1 MKKAFLI
8 FAVFLSLSTYA
19 GTVRADD
26 GYRLWLKYDLISNR
40 QRLEEYRQTIKA
52 WMMEGSSP
60 TIEAAKHELKMGLDG
75 LLGTK
80 VPEVS
85 SLKTDGTLLIG
96 VDKSSNL
103 LEAVDLKGDLE
114 KAGSEGFVIT
124 TREIGGKRAT
134 VITANE
140 DIGILYGVFHFLRLL
155 QTQESIAD
163 LNVVSFPRIK
173 LRVLDHWDNL
183 NGTVERG
190 YAGFSIW
197 DWHTL
202 PIYLK
207 PRYTD
212 YARANAS
219 IGINGAVMNNVNA
232 DPLILTRPYIE
243 KLAALAGV
251 FRPYGIKI
259 YVSANFDAPIKL
271 GKLKTADPFD
281 SQVIQWWK
289 DKVAEIYS
297 IIPDFGGF
305 LVKANSE
312 GEPGPQDYGRTQ
324 ADGAN
329 MLAEALKPFHGV
341 VMWRAFVY
349 TYDPQD
355 RAKQA
360 YDGFTPLDGKF
371 ADNVLLQVKNGP
383 LDFQPREPF
392 SPLFGA
398 MPKTPLMMEFQ
409 ITMEYLGQGTSLC
422 YLAPL
427 FKETL
432 ESDSY
437 EKGEGSTVAKV
448 IDGSLEGHSLTG
460 IAGVSNIGADRNW
473 TGHPFDQANWYAFGR
488 LAWNHELTSKEIA
501 DEWIRMT
508 FLNND
513 EVVRKME
520 SIMLPSRETVVNYMD
535 PDGLNMIFGYDFH
548 YGPGPWI
555 DYSPHKDWNS
565 TYYHRADSL
574 GVGFDRTKTGSG
586 YVYQYHKPVAEK
598 FASLATC
605 PDNELLWFHH
615 LPWNY
620 KMRSGRTLWDDICYH
635 YYAGVDS
642 VRSMQKTWNS
652 LKGKIDDEEFNDVR
666 MLLEIQE
673 NEAVWW
679 RNACVLYFQTFS
691 RMPIPAG
698 LEKPDKTLEYYE
710 SLSFPY
716 APGRW

>member
-1 MKKAFLI
+1 MKKFSLVL
-8 FAVFLSLSTYA
+8 AVFLLSSMYA

-40 QRLEEYRQTIKA
+40 QTLDEYKQSIKA
-52 WMMEGSSP
+52 WMVDGTSP
-60 TIEAAKHELKMGLDG
+60 TMEAAKHELKMGLDG
-75 LLGTK
+75 LLGSK
-80 VPEVS
+80 IPEANELS
-85 SLKTDGTLLIG
+85 QDGTLLVG
-96 VDKSSNL
+96 TYKNSTL
-103 LEAVDLKGDLE
+103 LAGIDLRTKLE
-114 KAGSEGFVIT
+114 KVGSEGFVIFT
-124 TREIGGKRAT
+124 SKIKGKRVT
-134 VITANE
+134 IITANE
-140 DIGILYGVFHFLRLL
+140 DIGVLYGVFHFLRLL
-155 QTQESIAD
+155 QTNEDISSLDVI
-163 LNVVSFPRIK
+163 SYPRIM

-202 PIYLK
+202 PIYIK
-207 PRYTD
+207 PRYKD

-232 DPLILTRPYIE
+232 DPLILTDRYIV
-243 KLAALAGV
+243 KLTALASV
-251 FRPYGIKI
+251 FRPYGIKV
-259 YVSANFDAPIKL
+259 YVAANFDAPIKL
-271 GKLKTADPFD
+271 GKLKTADPLD
-281 SQVIQWWK
+281 PQVRQWWRNKVK
-289 DKVAEIYS
+289 DIYS
-297 IIPDFGGF
+297 HIPDFGGF

-312 GEPGPQDYGRTQ
+312 GEPGPEDYGRTQ

-329 MLAEALKPFHGV
+329 MLAEALKPYNGV

-349 TYDPQD
+349 TYDTKD
-355 RAKQA
+355 RARQA
-360 YDGFTPLDGKF
+360 YEEFKPLDGRF

-392 SPLFGA
+392 NPLFGA
-398 MPKTPLMMEFQ
+398 MPNTPLMMEVQ

-427 FKETL
+427 FKESL
-432 ESDSY
+432 ESDTY
-437 EKGEGSTVAKV
+437 AKGEGSTIGKIV
-448 IDGSLEGHSLTG
+448 DGSLDRHELTG

-488 LAWNHELTSKEIA
+488 LAWNHELTSARIA
-501 DEWIRMT
+501 GEWIRMT
-508 FLNND
+508 FSND
-513 EVVRKME
+513 SDVVKKIE
-520 SIMLPSRETVVNYMD
+520 SIMMPSRENVVNYMD
-535 PDGLNMIFGYDFH
+535 PLGLNMIFGYDSH

-565 TYYHRADSL
+565 TYYHRADSI
-574 GVGFDRTKTGSG
+574 GVGFDRTKTGSD
-586 YVYQYHKPVAEK
+586 YVDQYYPPVAEQ
-598 FASLATC
+598 FASLAGC

-615 LPWNY
+615 VPWNH
-620 KMRSGRTLWDDICYH
+620 KMNSGHTLWDEICFH

-642 VRSMQKTWNS
+642 VRRAQKIWNS
-652 LKGKIDDEEFNDVR
+652 LEGRIDDEEFHDVQ

-691 RMPIPAG
+691 KMPIPDG
-698 LEKPDKTLEYYE
+698 FEKPDETLQYYE
-710 SLSFPY
+710 NLAFPL
-716 APGRW
+716 APGTW

>member
-1 MKKAFLI
+1 MKSSLLVFAAFLC
-8 FAVFLSLSTYA
+8 LSANNNAAY
-19 GTVRADD
+19 ADD
-26 GYRLWLKYDLISNR
+26 GYRLWLKYDLVSNR
-40 QRLEEYRQTIKA
+40 QKLNEYKHSIKA
-52 WMMEGSSP
+52 WMAEETSP
-60 TIEAAKHELKMGLDG
+60 TLEAAKHELRIGLDG
-75 LLGTK
+75 LLGSRI
-80 VPEVS
+80 PEAS
-85 SLKTDGTLLIG
+85 SLDTDGTLLVGRYESLKLLTGI
-96 VDKSSNL
+96 DLKSNL
-103 LEAVDLKGDLE
+103 RRV
-114 KAGSEGFVIT
+114 GSEGFVIFT
-124 TREIGGKRAT
+124 NEIEGKRVV

-140 DIGILYGVFHFLRLL
+140 DIGVLHGVFHFLRLI
-155 QTQESIAD
+155 QTNQDITD
-163 LNVVSFPRIK
+163 LDVVSVPRIK

-183 NGTVERG
+183 NGTVERSF
-190 YAGFSIW
+190 AGFSIW

-202 PIYLK
+202 PIYIK
-207 PRYTD
+207 ARYVD
-212 YARANAS
+212 YARASAS

-232 DPLILTRPYIE
+232 DPLILTHPYIE

-271 GKLKTADPFD
+271 GKMITADPLD
-281 SQVIQWWK
+281 PQVEQWWK
-289 DKVAEIYS
+289 DKAKEIYS
-297 IIPDFGGF
+297 VIPDFGGF

-324 ADGAN
+324 AEGAN
-329 MLAEALKPFHGV
+329 MLAEALEPFNGV

-349 TYDPQD
+349 TYDPED

-360 YDGFTPLDGKF
+360 YEEFVPHDGKF

-392 SPLFGA
+392 SPMFGA
-398 MPKTPLMMEFQ
+398 MPKTPLMLEFQ
-409 ITMEYLGQGTSLC
+409 ITMEYLGQGTTLC

-427 FKETL
+427 FKECL
-432 ESDSY
+432 ESDTY
-437 EKGEGSTVAKV
+437 EEGEGSTVAKV
-448 IDGSLEGHSLTG
+448 VDGSLEDHSLTG
-460 IAGVSNIGADRNW
+460 IAGVSNVGADRNW

-488 LAWNHELTSKEIA
+488 LAWNHELTSEQIA

-508 FLNND
+508 LSND
-513 EVVRKME
+513 SDVVQRIE
-520 SIMLPSRETVVNYMD
+520 SIMMPSRENVVNYMD
-535 PDGLNMIFGYDFH
+535 PLGLNMIFGYDNH

-555 DYSPHKDWNS
+555 DHSPHKDWNS

-574 GVGFDRTKTGSG
+574 GVGFDRTKTGSDG
-586 YVYQYHKPVAEK
+586 VSQYCPPVAEK

-605 PDNELLWFHH
+605 PDDELLWFHH
-615 LPWNY
+615 VSWNY
-620 KMRSGRTLWDDICYH
+620 RMKSGHTLWEELCSH

-642 VRSMQKTWNS
+642 IRSMQKTWNS
-652 LKGKIDDEEFNDVR
+652 LKGKIDGEEFHDVQ

-679 RNACVLYFQTFS
+679 RIACVLYFQTFS

-710 SLSFPY
+710 NLSFPY

>member
-1 MKKAFLI
+1 MKSSLLV
-8 FAVFLSLSTYA
+8 FAAFLSLSA
-19 GTVRADD
+19 NNGTAYGDD
-26 GYRLWLKYDLISNR
+26 GYGLWLKYDLVSN
-40 QRLEEYRQTIKA
+40 QRKLNEYKQSIRA
-52 WMMEGSSP
+52 WMVEGTSP
-60 TIEAAKHELKMGLDG
+60 TLEAAKHELRIGLDG
-75 LLGTK
+75 LLGSTI
-80 VPEVS
+80 PEVN
-85 SLKTDGTLLIG
+85 SLNHDGTLLVAAYKNSPLFSKI
-96 VDKSSNL
+96 
-103 LEAVDLKGDLE
+103 DLRTKLE
-114 KAGSEGFVIT
+114 KIGPEGFIILTSKINGRNVI
-124 TREIGGKRAT
+124 

-140 DIGILYGVFHFLRLL
+140 DIGVLYGVFHFLRLL
-155 QTQESIAD
+155 QTNNDITNLD
-163 LNVVSFPRIK
+163 VVSFPRIK

-202 PIYLK
+202 PIYIK
-207 PRYTD
+207 RRYVD

-232 DPLILTRPYIE
+232 DPLILTHQFIV

-251 FRPYGIKI
+251 FRPYGIRT

-271 GKLKTADPFD
+271 GKLETADPLD
-281 SQVIQWWK
+281 PQVRRWWK
-289 DKVAEIYS
+289 NKVEEIYS
-297 IIPDFGGF
+297 AIPDFGGF

-312 GEPGPQDYGRTQ
+312 GEPGPQDYSRTQ

-329 MLAEALKPFHGV
+329 MLAEALKPFNGV

-349 TYDPQD
+349 TYDPED

-360 YDGFTPLDGKF
+360 YEEFKPLDGKF

-383 LDFQPREPF
+383 LDFQPHEPF

-398 MPKTPLMMEFQ
+398 MPKTSLMLEFQ

-422 YLAPL
+422 YLGPL
-427 FKETL
+427 FKECL
-432 ESDSY
+432 ESDTY
-437 EKGEGSTVAKV
+437 AKGEGSTVAKV
-448 IDGSLEGHSLTG
+448 VDGSLDYHSLTG

-488 LAWNHELTSKEIA
+488 LAWDHELTSEQIA
-501 DEWIRMT
+501 NEWIRMT
-508 FLNND
+508 FSND
-513 EVVRKME
+513 SDVVQKME
-520 SIMLPSRETVVNYMD
+520 SIMMPSRENVVNYMD
-535 PDGLNMIFGYDFH
+535 PLGLNMIFGYDNH

-565 TYYHRADSL
+565 TYYHRADTL
-574 GVGFDRTKTGSG
+574 GVGFDRTKTGSDALS
-586 YVYQYHKPVAEK
+586 QYHQPAAER
-598 FASLATC
+598 FASLTTC
-605 PDNELLWFHH
+605 PDDELLWFHH
-615 LPWNY
+615 LSWDF
-620 KMRSGRTLWDDICYH
+620 KMKSGHTLWEELCIH

-642 VRSMQKTWNS
+642 VCSAQKTWNF
-652 LKGKIDDEEFNDVR
+652 LEGRIDNEEFHDVQ
-666 MLLEIQE
+666 MLFEIQVD
-673 NEAVWW
+673 EAVWW

-691 RMPIPAG
+691 KMPIPAG
-698 LEKPDKTLEYYE
+698 LEKPDKALEYYE